1 MEIWLINRTDRPERR
16 EHAMAQLKSQSLN
29 AHLYPAKIDKIGWKG
44 CRDSHLSCLVSILH
58 SEEMGIILEDDC
70 LFLQSIDLAFEAMVE
85 MPFDWDCLYLG
96 GSPRTPQEQYSD
108 HLYKVKDTLT
118 THAIIW
124 NPRQSGALE
133 YILDKDDK
141 HEIGK
146 WDVFLREEI
155 QPKFNCF
162 MVKPL
167 ICTQVQFKSD
177 TCIRSD
183 VSTIEKGYNRFCS

>member
-85 MPFDWDCLYLG
+85 LPVDWDALYLG
-96 GSPRTPQEQYSD
+96 GSPRSPQEQYSE
-108 HLYKVKDTLT
+108 HLYKVKDTLCAQ
-118 THAIIW
+118 AIIW
-124 NPRQSGALE
+124 NPREGGAIE
-133 YILDKDDK
+133 YILD
-141 HEIGK
+141 HEGEINK
-146 WDVFLREEI
+146 YDVFLREEV
-155 QPKFNCF
+155 QPRFNCF

-167 ICTQVQFKSD
+167 VVTQKQFQSD
-177 TCIRSD
+177 TCHRSD
-183 VSTIEKGYNRFCS
+183 VSTIQKFYNIYCK